1 MLKIA
6 NWNLER
12 VLPGQKRAERIKDVI
27 SKISADIWILTEAH
41 RNVGPKHSN
50 SVISTESQEG
60 ECWSSIWSQYPITS
74 LMDFVSD
81 QERCTAAKVIH
92 PEYGN
97 LIIYATVLP
106 WVGST
111 WRGQSWQEGT
121 AFISALEAYKNDWKK
136 LQLAYPDAI
145 HIIAGDFN
153 QSLVDWHYYG
163 SNKIRLKLEKAM
175 KECNMMFITAG
186 KNDPIAR
193 DSNPH
198 ACIDHIC
205 VSNSK
210 VEKIYSTKRWPDENQ
225 PDKTLSD
232 HFGVIVEIESKNV

>member
-12 VLPGQKRAERIKDVI
+12 IVPEEIRVERIKDVI
-27 SKISADIWILTEAH
+27 SKISADIWILTETH
-41 RNVGPKHSN
+41 KDVGPEHYN
-50 SVISTESQEG
+50 SVISSESQEG
-60 ECWSSIWSQYPITS
+60 ECWSSIWSHFPIIPLS
-74 LMDFVSD
+74 DFVSD
-81 QERCTAAKVIH
+81 KERCCAVQITH
-92 PEYGN
+92 PEYGD

-106 WVGST
+106 WVGSS
-111 WRGQSWQEGT
+111 WRGQLWLKGT
-121 AFISALEAYKNDWKK
+121 AFISALETYKNDWKK

-145 HIIAGDFN
+145 HIVAGDFN

-163 SNKIRLKLEKAM
+163 SNLIRLKLEQTM
-175 KECNMMFITAG
+175 QECNMTIITAG
-186 KNDPIAR
+186 EYDPVAR
-193 DSNPH
+193 DSKPY

-210 VEKIYSTKRWPDENQ
+210 IEQVYSTKRWPDKDK

-232 HFGVIVEIESKNV
+232 HFGVIVEIECKT

>member
-12 VLPGQKRAERIKDVI
+12 ILPGQERTERIKDVI
-27 SKISADIWILTEAH
+27 SKISADIWILTETH
-41 RNVGPKHSN
+41 KNVGPNHSN
-50 SVISTESQEG
+50 SVISSESLEG
-60 ECWSSIWSQYPITS
+60 ECWSTIWSPYPITP
-74 LMDFVSD
+74 LIDFVSD
-81 QERCTAAKVIH
+81 QERCSAAKVIH
-92 PEYGN
+92 PKYGD

-111 WRGQSWQEGT
+111 WRGQPWKEGI
-121 AFISALEAYKNDWKK
+121 AFISALETYKNDWKK

-145 HIIAGDFN
+145 HIVAGDFN
-153 QSLVDWHYYG
+153 QSLIDWHYYG
-163 SNKIRLKLEKAM
+163 SNLIRLKLEEAM
-175 KECNMMFITAG
+175 KECNMTIITAG
-186 KNDPIAR
+186 ENDPVAR
-193 DSNPH
+193 DSKPH

-210 VEKIYSTKRWPDENQ
+210 IEQIYSTKRWPNEAQ

-232 HFGVIVEIESKNV
+232 HFGVIVKIECKT

>member
-12 VLPGQKRAERIKDVI
+12 IVPKQRRVERIKDAI
-27 SKISADIWILTEAH
+27 SKISSDIWILTETH
-41 RNVGPKHSN
+41 KDIGPEHFN
-50 SVISTESQEG
+50 CVISSESEEG
-60 ECWSSIWSQYPITS
+60 ECWSSIWSHLPIAP
-74 LMDFVSD
+74 LRDFVSD
-81 QERCTAAKVIH
+81 QERCIAAKVIH
-92 PEYGN
+92 PEYGD

-106 WVGST
+106 WVGSA
-111 WRGQSWQEGT
+111 WRGQPWQNGA
-121 AFISALEAYKNDWKK
+121 AFISALELYKNDWIK
-136 LQLAYPDAI
+136 LQSAYPDAI

-163 SNKIRLKLEKAM
+163 SNLIRSKLEEAM
-175 KECNMMFITAG
+175 KEYHMTIITAG
-186 KNDPIAR
+186 ENDPIAR
-193 DSNPH
+193 DSKPH

-210 VEKIYSTKRWPDENQ
+210 IERVCGTERWPDKNK

-232 HFGVIVEIESKNV
+232 HFGVIVEIECKT